1 MSFKPHSLELSWC
14 VYWVI
19 ASHSQV
25 VIKDLR
31 LIPAQSTRHANLDT
45 SRSFEN
51 SSISSPVGQRAAFH
65 AEMVLLIPPACCLL
79 VLRSIPFGFGLGL
92 VPSPCTFLQSSPPSS
107 ETSVPRCDG
116 PPGAWS
122 ESPRC
127 APCCPYQICRP
138 VSEKGRARPTVW
150 RHLWMLHTQC
160 NPVDVTHAGL
170 SF

>member
-65 AEMVLLIPPACCLL
+65 AEIALLIPPACCLL

-92 VPSPCTFLQSSPPSS
+92 APSPCTFLQSSPPSS

-116 PPGAWS
+116 PPGH
-122 ESPRC
+122 
-127 APCCPYQICRP
+127 
-138 VSEKGRARPTVW
+138 GLRAQVVLPAVHTRFADQFQRRVEPDPLSGGTCGCSTLSAI
-150 RHLWMLHTQC
+150 LWMS
-160 NPVDVTHAGL
+160 PMRG
-170 SF
+170 